1 MSTPN
6 PHPHSCLGS
15 LLHGLTPKATGYDS
29 KSFTEVYPHS
39 QEELKRLQ
47 CYASTTR
54 FTLASGLAVIGKLLV
69 IEEAASELN
78 TSDITDLGDL
88 LAAFGESLCELEE
101 MESISRGALAG
112 LAIRAQNGE
121 GEQ

>member
-54 FTLASGLAVIGKLLV
+54 FTLASGLAVIGKLLAQH
-69 IEEAASELN
+69 E
-78 TSDITDLGDL
+78 DL
-88 LAAFGESLCELEE
+88 L
-101 MESISRGALAG
+101 G
-112 LAIRAQNGE
+112 LIACIERDETGGTLQ
-121 GEQ
+121 